1 MQAIKSLLDIRGFL
15 PYFYPVSNQKGKDKT
30 MEAYAVI
37 ETGGKQ
43 YPVSKDDMVKI
54 EKLDVKP
61 GEKVAVKVLA
71 ISDGKKLKVG
81 TPELKDAKVTL
92 EIAKTYKGEKVVS
105 FKKKRRKGFTKK
117 IGHRQHI
124 TLAKVIALS

>member
-1 MQAIKSLLDIRGFL
+1 
-15 PYFYPVSNQKGKDKT
+15 

-43 YPVSKDDMVKI
+43 YLVSKDDMVKI
-54 EKLDVKP
+54 EKLDVEP
-61 GEKVAVKVLA
+61 GKKVDIKVLA
-71 ISDGKKLKVG
+71 ISDGKTLKVG
-81 TPELKDAKVTL
+81 TPEIKDAKVTL

-117 IGHRQHI
+117 IGHRQHV
-124 TLAKVIALS
+124 TLAKVIALG